1 MMKMNKTYL
10 KPSIKVLMGPTDELL
25 TGSLSGN
32 VDGNGEIGHGG
43 VDTDGSKDPEAKEYF
58 GDGFQSESVWFD

>member
-1 MMKMNKTYL
+1 
-10 KPSIKVLMGPTDELL
+10 MGPTDDLL